1 LPTYAEWHF
10 SGVTQITFGEIMSVF
25 DHHDTIAAIST
36 APGLG
41 GISVI
46 RLSGKDAY
54 AITLK
59 GIDLKRLNVRYAH
72 FAKVIDKQS
81 NNILD
86 EVVVTY
92 FKAPASYTGED
103 TVEISCHGGYAAA
116 PAVLELYYKLGA
128 RPALPGEFT
137 RRAFINGKM
146 DLLQAEAVADLIH
159 AVSDSSKKIAT
170 RTLSGKLSEKVNNI
184 RRELTDI
191 ASILE
196 LELDFSDQEI
206 TTLDKN
212 EVLNKIRTAQKL
224 LNDLYESY
232 SAGKILREGAFVP
245 ILGRPNAG
253 KSSLLNALLEE
264 ERAIIS
270 HIPGT
275 TRDTIE
281 ESFVHNGIQFRLLDT
296 AGLRETIDP
305 IEKMGTDRARRSI
318 ESADLILLL
327 VDLNDMGDL
336 SFENNFL
343 RTHSHLPIILVY
355 NKSDLSAKHPE
366 LEAENTIHISAKNHV
381 GLDALTDMME
391 EIVRQYYKVDG
402 NTIAITKQRHR
413 QAIFESMKALER
425 TLSAVENEL
434 SNEFVAF
441 DLKEAITALDDITGH
456 TTSEDVLNNIFD
468 HFCVGK

>member
-1 LPTYAEWHF
+1 MA
-10 SGVTQITFGEIMSVF
+10 VF

-36 APGLG
+36 PSGLG

-54 AITLK
+54 NITLK
-59 GIDLKRLNVRYAH
+59 GIELDKLDIRYAH
-72 FAKVIDKQS
+72 FTKVIDS
-81 NNILD
+81 NNEILD

-116 PAVLELYYKLGA
+116 PSILELFYQLGA

-146 DLLQAEAVADLIH
+146 DLLQAEAIADLIH
-159 AVSDSSKKIAT
+159 AVSDSGKKIAT
-170 RTLSGKLSEKVNNI
+170 RTLSGKLSVKVKDI
-184 RRELTDI
+184 RKDLTDI

-206 TTLDKN
+206 TTLDKD
-212 EVLNKIRTAQKL
+212 EIQTKIQGAQTN
-224 LNDLYESY
+224 LNDLYDSY

-245 ILGRPNAG
+245 IVGRPNAG

-281 ESFVHNGIQFRLLDT
+281 ESFLHNGMQFRLLDT
-296 AGLRETIDP
+296 AGLRDTVDP
-305 IEKMGTDRARRSI
+305 IEQMGTERAKRSL
-318 ESADLILLL
+318 ESADLVLLL
-327 VDLNDMGDL
+327 VDINDPADL
-336 SFENNFL
+336 AFEKNFL
-343 RTHSHLPIILVY
+343 RTNSHLPIILVY
-355 NKSDLSAKHPE
+355 NKCDLSSKKVDLKTE
-366 LEAENTIHISAKNHV
+366 YSIEISAKNHV
-381 GLDALTDMME
+381 GLSKLTDMME
-391 EIVRQYYKVDG
+391 MIVRKHYRVEG
-402 NTIAITKQRHR
+402 NTVAITKQRHR
-413 QAIFESMKALER
+413 QAIRESLKALER
-425 TLSAVENEL
+425 TMAALQDNL
-434 SNEFVAF
+434 SNEFVAL
-441 DLKEAITALDDITGH
+441 DLREAIAALDDITGH